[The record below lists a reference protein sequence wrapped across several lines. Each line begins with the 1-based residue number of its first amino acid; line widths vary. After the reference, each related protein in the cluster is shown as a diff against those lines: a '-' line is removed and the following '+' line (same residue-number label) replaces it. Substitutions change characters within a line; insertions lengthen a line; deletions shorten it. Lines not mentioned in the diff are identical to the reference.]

1 MQSSNNTES
10 QGKKMRS
17 YFSFKNTKDTRYQGS
32 IAIKEILK
40 QLEELE

>member
-1 MQSSNNTES
+1 MQSSNDPES
-10 QGKKMRS
+10 QGKNMRN

-32 IAIKEILK
+32 IAIKDILK